1 MQFMMIVKANG
12 ETEAGV
18 MPSEELLA
26 AMTKDNEELMKA
38 GILVDLGLQATS
50 KGAGSKFSNDKVTV
64 VDGPFA
70 ETKEWIG

>member
-1 MQFMMIVKANG
+1 MQFMMIVKANR

-18 MPSEELLA
+18 IPSEELLA
-26 AMTKDNEELMKA
+26 AMTKDNEE
-38 GILVDLGLQATS
+38 
-50 KGAGSKFSNDKVTV
+50 NDKVTV